1 MSASSHLELGTLP
14 EWVDAIG
21 TTLAFFV
28 AFAVLLF
35 DRRERRRRQA
45 GQIAAWLERGDSKVI
60 LHVINA
66 SDAVAYN
73 VQVTPQLLHRVY
85 DEVNYPLIGPG
96 KDETPLTIELPG
108 NQQVSNDYLGVE
120 MSFTDSA
127 GRRWKRLRSGRLKR
141 RVFR

>member
-1 MSASSHLELGTLP
+1 MSMSSHLDLGTVP
-14 EWVDAIG
+14 EWFEAIG

-28 AFAVLLF
+28 AFVVLLL
-35 DRRERRRRQA
+35 DVRERHRRQA
-45 GQIAAWLERGDSKVI
+45 GQIAAWLERGGSEVT

-66 SDAVAYN
+66 SDAVVYN

-85 DEVNYPLIGPG
+85 DEIRYPLIGPG
-96 KDETPLTIELPG
+96 KDETPLTIKLPG
-108 NQQVSNDYLGVE
+108 NQQISNDYLGVQ
-120 MSFTDSA
+120 MLFTDST